1 MSQLNVLVIHGM
13 GSQTKYYSHPMRDE
27 IDQWL
32 GDQLAEEVNWGEVYW
47 ANVLKDRQAEYFN
60 VAK

>member
-1 MSQLNVLVIHGM
+1 
-13 GSQTKYYSHPMRDE
+13 MRDE
-27 IDQWL
+27 IDHWL